1 MNKDEFILYTK
12 QLNINIDEET
22 YAKFNIYYELLVKWN
37 DMFNLTNII
46 KKEEVFLRHFYD
58 SLCLIKSFDYN
69 NPTKL
74 CDFGTGA
81 GFPGVVIAIIFSN
94 INVTLL
100 ESNKKKCL
108 FLEEVKKTLSLT
120 NITVINARVEE
131 YSKNNREI
139 FDIVTCRA
147 VSSLPILLE
156 ISASLI
162 KEKGYF
168 LPLKSNIEKELKLSS
183 KILLKLGLKYI
194 KTIEYYLPIDD
205 AYRTIPVFNKISKT
219 CTNYPRNYN
228 LIVKTYKKI

>member
-108 FLEEVKKTLSLT
+108 FLEEVKKL
-120 NITVINARVEE
+120 
-131 YSKNNREI
+131 YH
-139 FDIVTCRA
+139 
-147 VSSLPILLE
+147 
-156 ISASLI
+156 
-162 KEKGYF
+162 
-168 LPLKSNIEKELKLSS
+168 
-183 KILLKLGLKYI
+183 
-194 KTIEYYLPIDD
+194 
-205 AYRTIPVFNKISKT
+205 
-219 CTNYPRNYN
+219 
-228 LIVKTYKKI
+228 